1 MSNGVS
7 TYAYIAFG
15 IGVVG
20 FIFNIPPFSGTIF
33 SLIGGILTCVGAVFG
48 ILFVKY
54 DYIMV
59 PLITQKTK
67 TIMLSDLGTYEL
79 PPAQDVIVKQV
90 GNNYYASSFLN
101 IEIFKSPTEEP
112 REETM
117 KYNEFFERA
126 VSSLRH
132 VTKIAYLIQVED
144 ITKKRQEIEAKRAEV
159 QSKLARERQ
168 KPLDK
173 EGKQRMIIDDCEKEF
188 EIWDRQ
194 LTKISKGR
202 KPMGIL
208 AYAMATTAGV
218 SKDAA
223 ISNVRAYI
231 EEVKIAIANSLN
243 VDVKVLSGDEM
254 LKCFEW
260 EVFFPTTVQEVEAE
274 ALTNV

>member
-1 MSNGVS
+1 MAESSIS
-7 TYAYIAFG
+7 TYAYISFG
-15 IGVVG
+15 LGVLG
-20 FIFNIPPFSGTIF
+20 FILTISGNVF
-33 SLIGGILTCVGAVFG
+33 SLIGGIFTGISAIFG
-48 ILFVKY
+48 ILFIKY
-54 DYIMV
+54 DYMMV
-59 PLITQKTK
+59 PLITQKTR
-67 TIMLSDLGTYEL
+67 TVTLSDFGNYEL
-79 PPAQDVIVKQV
+79 PPAQDVIVKQI
-90 GNNYYASSFLN
+90 GNNYYASSFLG

-144 ITKKRQEIEAKRAEV
+144 ISKKRQEIELKRADA
-159 QSKLARERQ
+159 QAKLSRERQ

-173 EGKQRMIIDDCEKEF
+173 EGKQRMAIDAYEKEF

-194 LTKISKGR
+194 LIKISKGR
-202 KPMGIL
+202 KPMGIV
-208 AYAMATTAGV
+208 AYGMATAVGV

-223 ISNVRAYI
+223 ISNVRAYA

-243 VDVKVLSGDEM
+243 VDVKVLSGDEL

-260 EVFFPTTVQEVEAE
+260 ESFFPTSVQDIEAE
-274 ALTNV
+274 ALMNV